1 MLRISEV
8 AKRLGVS
15 RKTVWNMIQRGAF
28 PHARKVDPESKS
40 VFLIPEEDLKDLL
53 ERQKQKSF

>member
-15 RKTVWNMIQRGAF
+15 RKTVWNMIQRGSF
-28 PHARKVDPESKS
+28 PNARKVDPGSKS
-40 VFLIPEEDLKDLL
+40 IFLIPEKDLEDLL